1 MTVETPQPE
10 KLRVIIVG
18 GGVAALETALALK
31 DLASEQ
37 TDVTVLAPNTEFVYR
52 PMTVGE
58 PFAYGAARRYPLE
71 PIVRDAGA
79 SSSPASWAGSTPT
92 SRRSTRRTVSRS
104 STTR

>member
-1 MTVETPQPE
+1 MSVETSHPE

-79 SSSPASWAGSTPT
+79 KPPRRRAGLGR
-92 SRRSTRRTVSRS
+92 SRQADDPHEGR
-104 STTR
+104 